1 GDVPLERAYKLIKA
15 ISKRKRDV
23 IEAEQEAFLAGCK
36 RHRLGGS
43 LSGQI
48 WELITHFGGYGFN
61 KSHSARYAQIA
72 YQTAYLKAHYPVEF
86 MAALLTFEMVNSDK
100 LAEYMDE
107 CRRMNIEVAPPD
119 VNESGADFTVVG
131 DRVRFGLAAVKGV
144 GERAV
149 EAITQARDA
158 VGRFDSLFHF
168 CEHVDLAAV
177 NRAVVESLIKCG
189 AFDSTGARK
198 SQLAAVL
205 DKALGAGA
213 QTQDDSRKGQM
224 NFFDAFAEDAPPDD
238 VALPDVPE
246 WTEEKLS
253 KCEKESLGLY
263 VKHHPLGQ
271 YEKRLR
277 HFVTAFSSDLGQMA
291 DRAEAVLGG
300 LIKSV
305 RTIITK
311 TGKNVGAKMAVF
323 DVEDL
328 AGTLSCVIFPPD
340 YEQFAEVIQP
350 DRIVFV
356 RGQVDRQ
363 REEPQIRTSEVFD
376 VADGPGR
383 LSSAVV
389 VRLGAD
395 GLDDAMLTALR
406 DVLAAHPGPLPVFLQ
421 LESAGNGKT
430 LIRAGD
436 SLKVAMDTALQRD
449 LENLLG
455 DGHTVLATNGTGIMV
470 EL

>member
-1 GDVPLERAYKLIKA
+1 
-15 ISKRKRDV
+15 
-23 IEAEQEAFLAGCK
+23 
-36 RHRLGGS
+36 
-43 LSGQI
+43 
-48 WELITHFGGYGFN
+48 
-61 KSHSARYAQIA
+61 
-72 YQTAYLKAHYPVEF
+72 
-86 MAALLTFEMVNSDK
+86 MAALLTYEMGDSDK

-149 EAITQARDA
+149 EAIAHARDR

-168 CEHVDLAAV
+168 CEHVDLSAV

-205 DKALGAGA
+205 PKALSAGSQA
-213 QTQDDSRKGQM
+213 QDDSRRGQM
-224 NFFDAFAEDAPPDD
+224 NFLDTFAADAPPDD
-238 VALPDVPE
+238 MALPDIAE
-246 WTEEKLS
+246 WPEEKLS
-253 KCEKESLGLY
+253 KCEKEALGLY

-271 YEKRLR
+271 YEKTLR
-277 HFVTAFSSDLGQMA
+277 HFATAFSSDLGHMSQDA
-291 DRAEAVLGG
+291 DVVLGG

-305 RTIITK
+305 RVIITK

-323 DVEDL
+323 DLEDL
-328 AGTLSCVIFPPD
+328 AGTVSCVIFPRD
-340 YEQFAEVIQP
+340 YQHFEQVIQP

-395 GLDDAMLTALR
+395 GLDDAILTAVR
-406 DVLAAHPGPLPVFLQ
+406 DVLAAHPGELPVFLQ
-421 LESAGNGKT
+421 LETAGNGKT
-430 LIRAGD
+430 LIRVGD
-436 SLKVAMDTALQRD
+436 HLRVAMDSALQRD
-449 LENLLG
+449 LANLLG